1 MMSPTPLSFR
11 AKPLFAALLST
22 MVVALAPTAH
32 AQAKKEWKISHSA
45 HGDVT
50 SEHHLVAWVFKSY
63 LADHSDTLSAR
74 IYPTS
79 ALGDERAVFEAM
91 QLGAGA
97 SCAVAGTAILNN
109 FSKRVGVIDLPF
121 LWKDYD
127 HMNRALDGKVGDE
140 IAADLE
146 KSGFK
151 VLAWTT
157 NWGSRNVVTAN
168 KTINKPEDLKGL
180 KIRTIQSPV
189 YVETINAMG
198 ANATPMSFG
207 EVYTA
212 MQTGVLDGFEHGS
225 AVVVTNKLYEVAKN
239 IAITN
244 HFLGPAVFACSM
256 NEWNQ
261 LTDAQKKVVME
272 GAKLASDINR
282 SLAPIREKEAL
293 DFLRSK
299 GVTITTVDT
308 TVFREKATALQD
320 KIAADIGGTELLAEI
335 RAAQ

>member
-1 MMSPTPLSFR
+1 MKALSFSF
-11 AKPLFAALLST
+11 PGVLAALVS
-22 MVVALAPTAH
+22 AAILAVGPAAH
-32 AQAKKEWKISHSA
+32 AQAKKELKISHSA
-45 HGDVT
+45 QGNLS
-50 SEHHLVAWVFKSY
+50 SEHHMVAWVFANY
-63 LADHSDTLSAR
+63 LAEHSDTLSAR

-109 FSKRVGVIDLPF
+109 FSKRVGVVDLPF
-121 LWKDYD
+121 LWTGYD
-127 HMNRALDGKVGDE
+127 HMNRALDGKVGE
-140 IAADLE
+140 QLAADLE
-146 KSGFK
+146 KAGFK

-157 NWGSRNVVTAN
+157 NWGSRNVVTAR
-168 KTINKPEDLKGL
+168 KAINQPEDLKGL

-225 AVVVTNKLYEVAKN
+225 AVVVSNKFYEVAKN
-239 IAITN
+239 IALTN

-261 LTDAQKKVVME
+261 LSDAQKKVVLD
-272 GAKLASDINR
+272 GARMASDINR
-282 SLAPIREKEAL
+282 ALAPVREQQAF
-293 DFLRSK
+293 DFLREK
-299 GVTITTVDT
+299 GMNITKVDT
-308 TVFREKATALQD
+308 AGFRQKAVGLQD
-320 KIAADIGGTELLAEI
+320 EIAADIGATDLLAEI

>member
-1 MMSPTPLSFR
+1 MTPVKFR
-11 AKPLFAALLST
+11 KSLLFTALAAAALLAS
-22 MVVALAPTAH
+22 APAAY
-32 AQAKKEWKISHSA
+32 AQAKKELKIAHSA
-45 HGDVT
+45 QGDVS
-50 SEHHLVAWVFKSY
+50 SEHHMVAWVFKNY

-79 ALGDERAVFEAM
+79 SLGDERAVFEAM

-97 SCAVAGTAILNN
+97 SCSVAGTAILNN

-121 LWKDYD
+121 LWDGYD
-127 HMNRALDGKVGDE
+127 HMNRALDGTVGDA

-157 NWGSRNVVTAN
+157 NWGSRNVVTA
-168 KTINKPEDLKGL
+168 KKAINQPEDLKGL

-189 YVETINAMG
+189 YVETINTMG

-225 AVVVTNKLYEVAKN
+225 AVVVSNKFYEVAKN
-239 IAITN
+239 IAVTN

-256 NEWNQ
+256 SEWNQ
-261 LTDAQKKVVME
+261 LTDAQKKVVMD
-272 GAKLASDINR
+272 GARLAADINR
-282 SLAPIREKEAL
+282 SLAPIREQQAF
-293 DFLRSK
+293 DFLRDK
-299 GVTITTVDT
+299 GMNITKVDT
-308 TVFREKATALQD
+308 SAFRQKAEGLQD
-320 KIAADIGGTELLAEI
+320 KIAKDIGATDLLAEI
-335 RAAQ
+335 RKAAN

>member
-1 MMSPTPLSFR
+1 M
-11 AKPLFAALLST
+11 AALFSAALLMS
-22 MVVALAPTAH
+22 APLAH
-32 AQAKKEWKISHSA
+32 AQAKKELKIAHSA
-45 HGDVT
+45 QGDVT
-50 SEHHLVAWVFKSY
+50 SELHIVAWAFKNY
-63 LADHSDTLSAR
+63 LEDHSDTLSAR

-79 ALGDERAVFEAM
+79 SLGDERAVYEGM

-97 SCAVAGTAILNN
+97 SCSVSGTAILNN

-121 LWKDYD
+121 LWTGYD
-127 HMNRALDGKVGDE
+127 HMNRVLDGKVGQE

-146 KSGFK
+146 KAGIK

-157 NWGSRNVVTAN
+157 NWGSRNVVTAG
-168 KTINKPEDLKGL
+168 KPINSPEDLKGL
-180 KIRTIQSPV
+180 KIRTIQSPI
-189 YVETINAMG
+189 YVETINTMG

-225 AVVVTNKLYEVAKN
+225 AVVVTNKFYEVAKN

-256 NEWNQ
+256 SEWNQ
-261 LTDAQKKVVME
+261 LSDAQKKVVMDAAAL
-272 GAKLASDINR
+272 GRDINR
-282 SLAPIREKEAL
+282 SLAPVREQQAF
-293 DFLRSK
+293 DFLREK
-299 GVTITTVDT
+299 GMNITEVDT
-308 TVFREKATALQD
+308 SGFREKAAGLQD
-320 KIAADIGGTELLAEI
+320 KIAAEIGATDLLAEI

>member
-1 MMSPTPLSFR
+1 MKAYLRRFPGVLAAIASV
-11 AKPLFAALLST
+11 AALS
-22 MVVALAPTAH
+22 AAPAAH
-32 AQAKKEWKISHSA
+32 GQANKELKISHSA
-45 HGDVT
+45 QGNLS
-50 SEHHLVAWVFKSY
+50 SEHHMVAWVFANY
-63 LADHSDTLSAR
+63 LADNSDTLSAR
-74 IYPTS
+74 IYPSS

-121 LWKDYD
+121 LWTGYD
-127 HMNRALDGKVGDE
+127 HMNRTLDGKVGDQ

-146 KSGFK
+146 KAGFK

-157 NWGSRNVVTAN
+157 NWGARNVVTA
-168 KTINKPEDLKGL
+168 KKAINKPEDLKGL

-189 YVETINAMG
+189 YVETINSMG

-225 AVVVTNKLYEVAKN
+225 AVVVSNKLYEVGKN
-239 IAITN
+239 IALTN

-256 NEWNQ
+256 TEWNQ
-261 LTDAQKKVVME
+261 LSDEQKKVVMD
-272 GAKLASDINR
+272 GARIASDINR
-282 SLAPIREKEAL
+282 ALAPMRDQQAF
-293 DFLRSK
+293 DFLRDK
-299 GVTITTVDT
+299 GMNITEIDT
-308 TVFREKATALQD
+308 TGFREKAVPLQD
-320 KIAADIGGTELLAEI
+320 KIAADIGATDLLAEI

>member
-1 MMSPTPLSFR
+1 MTSASSGLRM
-11 AKPLFAALLST
+11 KPLLSLLLST
-22 MVVALAPTAH
+22 IMVTATSAAY
-32 AQAKKEWKISHSA
+32 AQEKKEWKIA
-45 HGDVT
+45 HVGPGNVT
-50 SEHHLVAWVFKSY
+50 SEHHLAGWAFKNY
-63 LADHSDTLSAR
+63 LTDHSDTLSAR
-74 IYPTS
+74 LYPSS

-97 SCAVAGTAILNN
+97 SCSIAGTAILNN
-109 FSKRVGVIDLPF
+109 FSKRVAVVDLPF

-127 HMNRALDGKVGDE
+127 HMNRALDGKVGQE

-157 NWGSRNVVTAN
+157 NWGSRNVVTAK
-168 KTINKPEDLKGL
+168 KTINSPEDLKGL

-189 YVETINAMG
+189 YVSTINSMG

-207 EVYTA
+207 EIYTA

-225 AVVVTNKLYEVAKN
+225 AVVVSNKFYEVAKN

-256 NEWNQ
+256 NEWEQ
-261 LTDAQKKVVME
+261 LTDAQKKTVMDA
-272 GAKLASDINR
+272 AKFASDLNR
-282 SLAPIREKEAL
+282 SLAPIREAEAL
-293 DFLRSK
+293 AFLRDK
-299 GVTITTVDT
+299 GVTVTEVDT
-308 TVFREKATALQD
+308 TAFRENAKALQD
-320 KIAADIGGTELLAEI
+320 KIAADVGATDLLAEI
-335 RAAQ
+335 RATQ

>member
-1 MMSPTPLSFR
+1 MTSITQRFR
-11 AKPLFAALLST
+11 ARPLVAALLST
-22 MVVALAPTAH
+22 MLLAAAPAAH

-45 HGDVT
+45 QGDVS
-50 SEHHLVAWVFKSY
+50 SEHHIVAWAFKNY

-74 IYPTS
+74 VYPTS
-79 ALGDERAVFEAM
+79 ALGDERAVYEAM

-97 SCAVAGTAILNN
+97 SCAVSGTAILNN

-127 HMNRALDGKVGDE
+127 HMNRALDGKVGDQ

-157 NWGSRNVVTAN
+157 NWGARNVVTAN
-168 KTINKPEDLKGL
+168 KTINTPEDLKGL
-180 KIRTIQSPV
+180 KIRTIQSPI
-189 YVETINAMG
+189 YVETINSMG

-212 MQTGVLDGFEHGS
+212 MQTGVLDGFEHGA
-225 AVVVTNKLYEVAKN
+225 AVVVSNKLYEVGKN

-244 HFLGPAVFACSM
+244 HFLGPAVFACSL
-256 NEWNQ
+256 NEWNK
-261 LTDAQKKVVME
+261 LTDAQKKVVMD
-272 GAKLASDINR
+272 GAKFAADLNR
-282 SLAPIREKEAL
+282 SLAPIREQEAL

-299 GVTITTVDT
+299 GVNITTVDT
-308 TVFREKATALQD
+308 TVFRDKAAGLQD
-320 KIAADIGGTELLAEI
+320 KIAAGIGGTELLTEI
-335 RAAQ
+335 RAVQ

>member
-1 MMSPTPLSFR
+1 MSPLSLSFR
-11 AKPLFAALLST
+11 AKPLIAALLCT
-22 MVVALAPTAH
+22 LAVAVAPAAH
-32 AQAKKEWKISHSA
+32 AQAKKEWKIAHSA
-45 HGDVT
+45 HGDIT
-50 SEHHLVAWVFKSY
+50 SEHHVVAWAFKNY

-74 IYPTS
+74 IYPTGT
-79 ALGDERAVFEAM
+79 LGDERAVFEAM

-97 SCAVAGTAILNN
+97 SCSVGGTAILNN

-127 HMNRALDGKVGDE
+127 HMYRALDGKVGQE

-168 KTINKPEDLKGL
+168 KAINSPEDLKGL

-207 EVYTA
+207 EVYTG
-212 MQTGVLDGFEHGS
+212 MQTGVLDGFEHGA
-225 AVVVTNKLYEVAKN
+225 AVVVTNKFYEVAKN
-239 IAITN
+239 LAITN

-261 LTDAQKKVVME
+261 LNDTQKKVVMDA
-272 GAKLASDINR
+272 AKFAADINR
-282 SLAPIREKEAL
+282 SLAPMRDEEAL

-299 GVTITTVDT
+299 GMNITVVDT
-308 TVFREKATALQD
+308 TAFRDKATALQD
-320 KIAADIGGTELLAEI
+320 KIAKDIGGTELLAEI

>member
-1 MMSPTPLSFR
+1 MKKFTFNSKGLLAACVS
-11 AKPLFAALLST
+11 AAALL
-22 MVVALAPTAH
+22 MAPGVQ
-32 AQAKKEWKISHSA
+32 AQAKKELKISHSA
-45 HGDVT
+45 QGNLS
-50 SEHHLVAWVFKSY
+50 SEHHMVAWVFANY
-63 LADHSDTLSAR
+63 LADNSDTLSAR

-79 ALGDERAVFEAM
+79 ALGDERAVFEGM

-121 LWKDYD
+121 VWTGYD
-127 HMNRALDGKVGDE
+127 HMNRTLDGKVGDA

-157 NWGSRNVVTAN
+157 NWGSRNVVTA
-168 KTINKPEDLKGL
+168 KKAIDKPEDLKGL

-189 YVETINAMG
+189 YVETINSMG

-207 EVYTA
+207 EVYTS

-225 AVVVTNKLYEVAKN
+225 AVVVSNKFYEVAKN
-239 IAITN
+239 IALTN

-261 LTDAQKKVVME
+261 LSDEQKKVVMD
-272 GAKLASDINR
+272 GARMAADINR
-282 SLAPIREKEAL
+282 ALAPIREQQAF
-293 DFLRSK
+293 DFLKEK
-299 GVTITTVDT
+299 GMNITKVDT
-308 TVFREKATALQD
+308 SGFREKAKSLQD
-320 KIAADIGGTELLAEI
+320 KIAADIGATELLAEI
-335 RAAQ
+335 RATQ

>member
-1 MMSPTPLSFR
+1 M
-11 AKPLFAALLST
+11 KPSTRRFPGMLATLACAAALGI
-22 MVVALAPTAH
+22 APLAH
-32 AQAKKEWKISHSA
+32 AQAKKELKITHSA
-45 HGDVT
+45 QGNLS
-50 SEHHLVAWVFKSY
+50 SEHHMVAWVFAKY

-121 LWKDYD
+121 LWTGYD
-127 HMNRALDGKVGDE
+127 HMNRALDGNVGDQ

-146 KSGFK
+146 KAGFK

-157 NWGSRNVVTAN
+157 NWGARNVVTA
-168 KTINKPEDLKGL
+168 KKAINKPEDLQGL

-225 AVVVTNKLYEVAKN
+225 AVVMSNKFYEVAKN
-239 IAITN
+239 IALTR

-256 NEWNQ
+256 SEWNQ
-261 LTDAQKKVVME
+261 LTDEQKKVVLD
-272 GAKLASDINR
+272 GARMASDINR
-282 SLAPIREKEAL
+282 ALAPVRDQQAL
-293 DFLRSK
+293 EFLRQK
-299 GVTITTVDT
+299 GMNITEVDT
-308 TVFREKATALQD
+308 TGFRQKAIPLQD
-320 KIAADIGGTELLAEI
+320 KIAADIGATDLLAEI